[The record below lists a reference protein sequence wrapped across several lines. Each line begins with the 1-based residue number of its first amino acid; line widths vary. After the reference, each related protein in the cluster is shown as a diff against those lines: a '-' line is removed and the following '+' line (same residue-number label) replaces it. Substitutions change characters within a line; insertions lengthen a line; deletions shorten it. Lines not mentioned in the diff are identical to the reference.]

1 MDNYKDKYEYKKEY
15 TLEQQSILIHFQAN
29 EKNKSTVCLRASEV
43 KPKLDRFIVKKLGE
57 KKQLEEQHKDWIQA
71 ESPNGTDLALRYRM
85 IVTRINSKAVIYSTK
100 KKNSSERGTQC
111 SRDEEELPNIFYAN
125 MGTDNPKHGIFFTGG
140 LKLTIICYI
149 PKLLKQIDEL
159 IAEFFAVTNF
169 GTMQDKGFGSFIV
182 EGGDVDYPKT
192 LKENYS
198 SGVCLKIDNAG
209 KNQKELFNTV
219 KQVYSV
225 MKSGQNMV
233 GKDSKTVYIRSFIY
247 VYMHKK
253 HKIGN
258 EKAFMKKKGIAPI
271 RTTHP
276 PEKNV
281 QKKEDEEYRYV
292 RALLGIGEKIEWL
305 EPLKEQGDSGV
316 RKEIVS
322 IKDVTE
328 GRTPVER
335 AFSPIFFK
343 IIGET
348 VYICADNPDKRLFG
362 RTFRFENKGYK
373 KVNTSS
379 PRSPLEGHSCN
390 LETLSKDEGE
400 KFNMADFLKEFMAY
414 YNRKGKAGKF
424 KKFQC
429 IKEA

>member
-43 KPKLDRFIVKKLGE
+43 KPKLDRFIIKKLGE

-85 IVTRINSKAVIYSTK
+85 IVTRNNSKAVIYSTK
-100 KKNSSERGTQC
+100 KKNSSGRGTQC
-111 SRDEEELPNIFYAN
+111 SGDENELPNIFYAN

-149 PKLLKQIDEL
+149 PELLKQIDKL

-182 EGGDVDYPKT
+182 EGRNVKYPET

-209 KNQKELFNTV
+209 KNQKELFDTV

-225 MKSGQNMV
+225 MKSGQNKV
-233 GKDSKTVYIRSFIY
+233 REGKTVTDKYIRSFIY

-258 EKAFMKKKGIAPI
+258 EKAFMKKKEIAPI
-271 RTTHP
+271 RTTHTT
-276 PEKNV
+276 EKNV

-305 EPLKEQGDSGV
+305 EPLNEQEASCV

-362 RTFRFENKGYK
+362 RTFMFKNEGYK
-373 KVNTSS
+373 KFKTSS
-379 PRSPLEGHSCN
+379 QRKGRSCN

-400 KFNMADFLKEFMAY
+400 KFNMADFLKEFMDY
-414 YNRKGKAGKF
+414 YNGQG
-424 KKFQC
+424 KFQC